1 VLSAGAGTPNRSG
14 SRPGIHGHHRPPGMR
29 SLVGHHREEL
39 SPSRIGP
46 SRSMPRWSSPT
57 FRVRDVEQALAP
69 SDCLPITPY
78 FTADESGALRRLSA
92 DGNISLDLIAK

>member
-1 VLSAGAGTPNRSG
+1 
-14 SRPGIHGHHRPPGMR
+14 
-29 SLVGHHREEL
+29 
-39 SPSRIGP
+39 
-46 SRSMPRWSSPT
+46 MPRWSSPT